1 MSVKQTLGSKYPW
14 SPFRCEEEDCLQ
26 CCTTKKNKI
35 SCRTPGVGYIIT
47 CTVCEAAGRRSEYHG
62 ETGQTVYE
70 RGKKHV
76 SEFIAGLPSNFSVI
90 HNKVHHGGSNQMNF
104 RMEAV
109 KKFISPL
116 DRQIDESLRIH
127 YTEVD
132 RKEGSDV
139 VVMNSMSE
147 WRNNKIPRAT
157 FADQETVASSSLLHP
172 HGETNRRRQRGRGRT
187 PGDVSV

>member
-1 MSVKQTLGSKYPW
+1 M
-14 SPFRCEEEDCLQ
+14 
-26 CCTTKKNKI
+26 
-35 SCRTPGVGYIIT
+35 
-47 CTVCEAAGRRSEYHG
+47 
-62 ETGQTVYE
+62 YE

-147 WRNNKIPRAT
+147 WRNNKILGLLLQT
-157 FADQETVASSSLLHP
+157 KKLLLHHRCCILMKRP
-172 HGETNRRRQRGRGRT
+172 TKDDREEEGGHQEMFLYNLCEYTNLSRT
-187 PGDVSV
+187 

>member
-1 MSVKQTLGSKYPW
+1 MV
-14 SPFRCEEEDCLQ
+14 
-26 CCTTKKNKI
+26 
-35 SCRTPGVGYIIT
+35 V
-47 CTVCEAAGRRSEYHG
+47 
-62 ETGQTVYE
+62 
-70 RGKKHV
+70 
-76 SEFIAGLPSNFSVI
+76 VI
-90 HNKVHHGGSNQMNF
+90 HHGGSNQMNF

-147 WRNNKIPRAT
+147 LRNNKIPRAA
-157 FADQETVASSSLLHP
+157 FAHKETVASSLLLHP
-172 HGETNRRRQRGRGRT
+172 HGETNRRRQRGRGRI
-187 PGDVSV
+187 PGDVPL